1 MVWNVYGKQYDL
13 TKFLDKHPGGKDIL
27 LKCENE
33 KDLTVLFE
41 TYHSFSDK
49 EKIKKMLT
57 KFEIKSNGN
66 ENDSKKEM
74 TIKQYD
80 FTNYDNLLEK
90 IKLSGYSDRTST
102 KATIFW
108 TIQNTIVF
116 LAYVYFFYQS
126 MFSTYFSIVY
136 KCIFAMLAGSS
147 YISIG
152 FNVMHDASHFG
163 VSIHSNRNELLSRL
177 WNSFGLW
184 NANIWFYHHVLN
196 HHSFTGEEKLDPD
209 LYHLQPFANKNSGK
223 ICKKQIL
230 HNNSNYITIILLGI
244 PGQYI
249 GQVIVYL
256 MSMYKSKIFRIKI
269 PDKNMYEALDIFL
282 ICSKLACLYKGGI
295 LPTTFYLISLN
306 FWYYINIIFDH
317 DTYETAIE
325 NHYEGNDWLKLQVCN
340 SGNFLNNNIIWT
352 RLFGAINYQIEH
364 HLFPNMSNVHYPTI
378 APIVRQ
384 YCKENNIPYVNHPTI
399 WGAYQSYLKMLK
411 KQNS

>member
-1 MVWNVYGKQYDL
+1 MVWNIYGKQYDL

-57 KFEIKSNGN
+57 KFEIKSNGD

-378 APIVRQ
+378 APIIRQ